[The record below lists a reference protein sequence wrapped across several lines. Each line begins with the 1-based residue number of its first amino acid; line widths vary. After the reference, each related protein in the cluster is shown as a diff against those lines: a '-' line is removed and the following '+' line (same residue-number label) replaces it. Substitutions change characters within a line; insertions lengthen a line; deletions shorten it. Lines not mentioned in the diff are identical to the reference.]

1 VIIIGDE
8 VEGVPSGF
16 DLVCVR
22 STNIE
27 IGFLLTLSLSR
38 MAAATAA
45 VLSAQTRGM
54 FSLSMRTYF
63 LRPFFDTSVMALT
76 AARSAFNWSIPSLPS
91 LVDLF
96 PPFLLAVPKKKVS
109 HSRKS
114 MRAANKGL
122 KDKQSVSRVF
132 LACSILYS
140 DFLTKRHCELSWLWG
155 SQALSSFM

>member
-1 VIIIGDE
+1 MSPPV
-8 VEGVPSGF
+8 F

-27 IGFLLTLSLSR
+27 IGFFLLTLSLSR
-38 MAAATAA
+38 MAAAAA

-63 LRPFFDTSVMALT
+63 LRPFFDTSVVALT
-76 AARSAFNWSIPSLPS
+76 AARSAFNWSIPSLAS

-122 KDKQSVSRVF
+122 KDKQSVSCVF
-132 LACSILYS
+132 FGLFYLV
-140 DFLTKRHCELSWLWG
+140 F
-155 SQALSSFM
+155 

>member
-1 VIIIGDE
+1 MF
-8 VEGVPSGF
+8 PSG
-16 DLVCVR
+16 LISCVCGVQ
-22 STNIE
+22 ILYFLE
-27 IGFLLTLSLSR
+27 IGFFLLTLSFLR
-38 MAAATAA
+38 MAAAA

-63 LRPFFDTSVMALT
+63 LRPFFDTSVVVTSLT
-76 AARSAFNWSIPSLPS
+76 AARSAFNFNWSIPSLPS

-122 KDKQSVSRVF
+122 KDKQSVSCFFFGLFYLVF
-132 LACSILYS
+132 
-140 DFLTKRHCELSWLWG
+140 
-155 SQALSSFM
+155 